1 MISQDFQKQVR
12 GYGLTTAHILYR
24 SPAVNRGKR
33 PRAPAQPSKMIVDI
47 AIGKVPDREV
57 ETRKALTGKEAA
69 EVGEKKACN
78 FPTENKT
85 EGDSVKSCT
94 SEMEGKNALSC

>member
-69 EVGEKKACN
+69 EVGEKKRATSL
-78 FPTENKT
+78 PKT
-85 EGDSVKSCT
+85 RRKEIASKAARARWKART
-94 SEMEGKNALSC
+94 P